1 MRSRIFLYLFIFSVL
16 FVLFQFMNAK
26 KAKESYDG
34 KIENLMATI
43 AEKDK
48 EIETKNLERDSL
60 IDRVLELTYFSLES
74 DEEAINYFEEQGY
87 DAEKLELTIS
97 DQIIAQNKAGADNP
111 IVPYAG
117 MEGNMAINKV
127 RLLNHKWII
136 ADFTDGVYWGQLFII
151 YDVRKDGVVD
161 FEVAQSFLYP
171 RSQ

>member
-34 KIENLMATI
+34 KIDNLMAKI
-43 AEKDK
+43 AEKEE
-48 EIETKNLERDSL
+48 EIKSKDLEKDSL
-60 IDRVLELTYFSLES
+60 IEKALDLTYFTLDG

-87 DAEKLELTIS
+87 DAKKLELTIS
-97 DQIIAQNKAGADNP
+97 DQIISQNKAGADNP
-111 IVPYAG
+111 IVPFVG

-136 ADFTDGVYWGQLFII
+136 ADFTDGVYWGQLFIT
-151 YDVRKDGVVD
+151 YDVQKDGVVD
-161 FEVAQSFLYP
+161 FEVVKSFLYP
-171 RSQ
+171 RN

>member
-16 FVLFQFMNAK
+16 FILFQFMNAK

-34 KIENLMATI
+34 KIENLVKKI
-43 AEKDK
+43 GEKEEELKYKD
-48 EIETKNLERDSL
+48 LEKDSL
-60 IDRVLELTYFSLES
+60 IEKILDLTYFSLDS
-74 DEEAINYFEEQGY
+74 DEEAISYFEEQGY
-87 DAEKLELTIS
+87 DAKKLELTIS
-97 DQIIAQNKAGADNP
+97 DQIVSQNKAGTDNP
-111 IVPYAG
+111 IVPFVG

-161 FEVAQSFLYP
+161 FEVEKSFLYP
-171 RSQ
+171 RN